1 MADTLEKPRPE
12 REKNLIEGAQNGV
25 AEDFGTLYDLFAPR
39 IYRFIFLKLGAVSD
53 AEDLTHEVFLAAW
66 RTIKGYRIGST
77 PFTSWLYRIASNR
90 IIDWYR
96 TQKKNVS
103 LDEIIAGGSL
113 PVELVSAGGSGLMKA
128 LTHKFELQAIMRALK
143 SLSDDQQDVI
153 IMRYVDDLTPEETG
167 EAMGK
172 TAGAVRLI
180 QHRAIKQL
188 KKMIEENH
196 EQPIPRTT
204 A

>member
-1 MADTLEKPRPE
+1 MADTLEKTGSD
-12 REKNLIEGAQNGV
+12 REKSLIEGAQKGN
-25 AEDFGTLYDLFAPR
+25 AEDFGALYDLYAQR
-39 IYRFIFLKLGAVSD
+39 IYRFVFLKTGTASD

-66 RTIKGYRIGST
+66 RTMKGYRIGTT

-90 IIDWYR
+90 VIDWYR
-96 TQKKNVS
+96 TQKKNIS
-103 LDEIIAGGSL
+103 LDEIMAGGSL
-113 PVELVSAGGSGLMKA
+113 PIELVSAGGSNLVKA
-128 LTHKFELQAIMRALK
+128 LAHKFELQAVMGALA

-153 IMRYVDDLTPEETG
+153 IMRYVDDMTPEETG

-172 TAGAVRLI
+172 TAGAIRLI

-188 KKMIEENH
+188 KKMIEETH
-196 EQPIPRTT
+196 GQPIPRTT

>member
-1 MADTLEKPRPE
+1 MADTLEKPRPD
-12 REKNLIEGAQNGV
+12 REKSLIEGAQNGV
-25 AEDFGTLYDLFAPR
+25 AEDFGALYDLYAHR
-39 IYRFIFLKLGAVSD
+39 IYRFVFLKTGSVSD

-66 RTIKGYRIGST
+66 RTVKGYRMGGT

-90 IIDWYR
+90 VIDWYR
-96 TQKKNVS
+96 TQKKNLS
-103 LDEIIAGGSL
+103 LDEIMAGGSL
-113 PVELVSAGGSGLMKA
+113 PVELVSAGGAGLMKA
-128 LTHKFELQAIMRALK
+128 LAHKFEFQAVMGALR

-180 QHRAIKQL
+180 QHRAIRRL
-188 KKMIEENH
+188 KKIIEEKH